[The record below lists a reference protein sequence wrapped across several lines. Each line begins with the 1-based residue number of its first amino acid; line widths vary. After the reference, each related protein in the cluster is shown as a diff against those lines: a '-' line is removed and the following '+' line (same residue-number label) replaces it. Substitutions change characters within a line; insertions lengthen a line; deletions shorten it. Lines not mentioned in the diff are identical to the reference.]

1 MVAGGYSYDKVLSS
15 CEIFNFSRRSWSYGA
30 EMAQGVG
37 NAAFTSYNNELYV
50 SCGQYSEHGVYTSD
64 KIQKF
69 NIFSNQWCIITR
81 YISPGESLLFI
92 NSYHDSLSM
101 THFKN
106 YLNLSLTV
114 IDVSVFFPFAEYGM
128 SCCVLNDKLY
138 MVGGQTSR
146 TDVFNLITGEWHRTK
161 DCNTKRMEAQ
171 VKRYGPYSMMAL

>member
-1 MVAGGYSYDKVLSS
+1 MSLPFSTIVLVSCLETYASAHFDLTTGHKHQLENRLSPKGHDWWNYLVVAGGYSYDKVLSS

-81 YISPGESLLFI
+81 YISPGEWFFFSWLI
-92 NSYHDSLSM
+92 KYDSFQNQFEPES
-101 THFKN
+101 
-106 YLNLSLTV
+106 
-114 IDVSVFFPFAEYGM
+114 
-128 SCCVLNDKLY
+128 
-138 MVGGQTSR
+138 
-146 TDVFNLITGEWHRTK
+146 
-161 DCNTKRMEAQ
+161 DCNRRFSVLSICRIRNVLLC
-171 VKRYGPYSMMAL
+171 VKW